1 MPELGSLIIVKIII
15 FYIGYMRMDMRGERG
30 DGEEAG
36 SGQRTDADA
45 CGGGDTACSSSWQ
58 DLRQGIGMA

>member
-1 MPELGSLIIVKIII
+1 MPELGSLIIVKILI
-15 FYIGYMRMDMRGERG
+15 FYMDMRGERG
-30 DGEEAG
+30 DGEEAD

-45 CGGGDTACSSSWQ
+45 CGGGDTAFSSSWQ